1 MLCSVFRE
9 DGLLKSFVDDLA
21 SGKLHREFHY
31 GPDPVTQP
39 AVKVVNVNAINRGGE
54 APAPAPTDAG
64 VKDPGTQPP
73 ESIFKQ
79 LKPSHNRYTV
89 LKDEL

>member
-1 MLCSVFRE
+1 M
-9 DGLLKSFVDDLA
+9 DDLA

-31 GPDPVTQP
+31 GPDAVTQP
-39 AVKVVNVNAINRGGE
+39 PPKNNAVGQE
-54 APAPAPTDAG
+54 AHAAAPSSAPG
-64 VKDPGTQPP
+64 VKDPTKPP
-73 ESIFKQ
+73 ESVFKQ